1 MFCGDLNPIIGRD
14 RIIISNKQI
23 ALCAKCLDIR
33 LQRES
38 IPLVMCS
45 CLLQGSAACRTGM
58 RNSTLLKWAQNN
70 NNNNN
75 NNKQT
80 GKAGG
85 ELS

>member
-1 MFCGDLNPIIGRD
+1 VVAVMARD
-14 RIIISNKQI
+14 GTIISKKQI
-23 ALCAKCLDIR
+23 TVCAKYLDIR
-33 LQRES
+33 LQGEN

-75 NNKQT
+75 NNNNKQT